1 MTDSIYKITQ
11 ITQDKKF
18 MEEESNKN
26 NMTAHL
32 NKINTYKNNLII
44 SNSSINNNND
54 IIDNDHI
61 TNDKIS
67 NHNSL
72 NEDQLLQQT
81 LSLTKKTNKLKLT
94 NSKQFKQND
103 QYNNKHNYHIYQFD
117 KENMSNDNIEISTER
132 IRDKWNK
139 KMDFLLSIIGF
150 AVDLANVWRFPY
162 LCYKNGGGAFLIPY
176 GLMLIFGGIPLFY
189 MELALGQFIRKG
201 AITSWGR
208 VCPLLKGVGYSVVLV
223 AFYTDWFYNMIIAWS
238 LYYFGVS
245 FTFNLPWMSCNNAWN
260 TENCIDFHLT
270 KNDSVFQWKN
280 FSLRNNSS
288 IMGNITFP
296 VEEFFSNQVLG
307 RTKDTNVENPGK
319 IQWQIL
325 LCFVAVMVICYFSL
339 WKGIHTS
346 GKVVWFTALFPY
358 VVLIIFLFR
367 GITLPGSTNGIYHY
381 IWPNITK
388 LKSAE
393 PWVDAATQVFFSL
406 GPGFGVLMAYAS
418 YNEFH
423 NNVYRD
429 ALVVASINSL
439 TSLLSGFV
447 VFTLLGYMAYRRNVL
462 VLDVIKDDPVLVF
475 SVYPEALSTL
485 PGSTFLSICFFLML
499 LTLGLDS
506 SFGGS
511 EAVITALSD
520 EYPLLANHR
529 ELFVLG
535 LFTFYIGI
543 GALESTQGGIYW
555 FHLFERTCV
564 EYPILLAVL
573 CETVCIAWI
582 YGVDRFRQNIKQM
595 LGFQPGIFWKIC
607 WKFIAPLFILFNI
620 TYGLSNYQPLQLG
633 DYTYPLWANILGGI
647 FSGSAILTIPIVA
660 IIQILR
666 TEGTFSERIKK
677 LIKPDECM
685 EPNEYLIEDK
695 PIINRKMPISL
706 SDTFNSTKSS
716 SYLKKVQS
724 TNSIPNCY
732 KVVRNV

>member
-1 MTDSIYKITQ
+1 ME
-11 ITQDKKF
+11 DKEV
-18 MEEESNKN
+18 MAEESNKN

-44 SNSSINNNND
+44 SNNSINNNNNSINNNND
-54 IIDNDHI
+54 IIDNDHV

-72 NEDQLLQQT
+72 NEDQLIQQT
-81 LSLTKKTNKLKLT
+81 LSLTKKTNKSKLT
-94 NSKQFKQND
+94 DSKQFKQND
-103 QYNNKHNYHIYQFD
+103 QYNNKHNCHMYQFD
-117 KENMSNDNIEISTER
+117 KEDMSNDNIEIITDK

-162 LCYKNGGGAFLIPY
+162 LCYKNGG
-176 GLMLIFGGIPLFY
+176 
-189 MELALGQFIRKG
+189 
-201 AITSWGR
+201 
-208 VCPLLKGVGYSVVLV
+208 
-223 AFYTDWFYNMIIAWS
+223 
-238 LYYFGVS
+238 
-245 FTFNLPWMSCNNAWN
+245 
-260 TENCIDFHLT
+260 
-270 KNDSVFQWKN
+270 
-280 FSLRNNSS
+280 
-288 IMGNITFP
+288 
-296 VEEFFSNQVLG
+296 
-307 RTKDTNVENPGK
+307 
-319 IQWQIL
+319 
-325 LCFVAVMVICYFSL
+325 
-339 WKGIHTS
+339 
-346 GKVVWFTALFPY
+346 
-358 VVLIIFLFR
+358 
-367 GITLPGSTNGIYHY
+367 
-381 IWPNITK
+381 
-388 LKSAE
+388 
-393 PWVDAATQVFFSL
+393 DAATQVFFSL

-543 GALESTQGGIYW
+543 GALESTQ
-555 FHLFERTCV
+555 
-564 EYPILLAVL
+564 
-573 CETVCIAWI
+573 
-582 YGVDRFRQNIKQM
+582 
-595 LGFQPGIFWKIC
+595 
-607 WKFIAPLFILFNI
+607 FNI

-706 SDTFNSTKSS
+706 SDTFDSTKSS

>member
-1 MTDSIYKITQ
+1 MVVGGSQQET
-11 ITQDKKF
+11 
-18 MEEESNKN
+18 
-26 NMTAHL
+26 L
-32 NKINTYKNNLII
+32 NPGFV
-44 SNSSINNNND
+44 
-54 IIDNDHI
+54 
-61 TNDKIS
+61 
-67 NHNSL
+67 
-72 NEDQLLQQT
+72 LLGTRQQGVPVI
-81 LSLTKKTNKLKLT
+81 L
-94 NSKQFKQND
+94 
-103 QYNNKHNYHIYQFD
+103 
-117 KENMSNDNIEISTER
+117 
-132 IRDKWNK
+132 RD
-139 KMDFLLSIIGF
+139 
-150 AVDLANVWRFPY
+150 
-162 LCYKNGGGAFLIPY
+162 
-176 GLMLIFGGIPLFY
+176 LMLPGGFDLMSP
-189 MELALGQFIRKG
+189 
-201 AITSWGR
+201 
-208 VCPLLKGVGYSVVLV
+208 
-223 AFYTDWFYNMIIAWS
+223 
-238 LYYFGVS
+238 S
-245 FTFNLPWMSCNNAWN
+245 FT
-260 TENCIDFHLT
+260 
-270 KNDSVFQWKN
+270 
-280 FSLRNNSS
+280 
-288 IMGNITFP
+288 
-296 VEEFFSNQVLG
+296 
-307 RTKDTNVENPGK
+307 
-319 IQWQIL
+319 
-325 LCFVAVMVICYFSL
+325 
-339 WKGIHTS
+339 
-346 GKVVWFTALFPY
+346 VVWFTALFPY

-381 IWPNITK
+381 IWPNIEK

-429 ALVVASINSL
+429 ALLVASINSL

-447 VFTLLGYMAYRRNVL
+447 VFTLLGYMAYKRNVL
-462 VLDVIKDDPVLVF
+462 VLDVIKDVALSILTNLSIDPVLVF

-520 EYPLLANHR
+520 EYPMIANHR

-535 LFTFYIGI
+535 LFTFYVGI

-647 FSGSAILTIPIVA
+647 FSGSAVLTIPVVA

-666 TEGTFSERIKK
+666 TEGTF
-677 LIKPDECM
+677 
-685 EPNEYLIEDK
+685 NE
-695 PIINRKMPISL
+695 
-706 SDTFNSTKSS
+706 
-716 SYLKKVQS
+716 V
-724 TNSIPNCY
+724 NSIIF
-732 KVVRNV
+732 